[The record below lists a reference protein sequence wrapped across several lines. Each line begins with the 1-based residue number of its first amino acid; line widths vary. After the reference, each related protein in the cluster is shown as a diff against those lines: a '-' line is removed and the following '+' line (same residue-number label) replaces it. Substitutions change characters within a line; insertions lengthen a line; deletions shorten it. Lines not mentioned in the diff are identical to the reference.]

1 MLVIFHLLTAQ
12 MLVAAQ
18 MGSAINLSTTIIVLR
33 LFYQKPGTTMSRR
46 LRYFAFKI
54 LAPLTL
60 FDVKAFI
67 NVDECVKGAKIVP
80 AETELKS
87 AGENSESE
95 QDSTNEKRS
104 KETQTERHYNE
115 WQVLAMS
122 GFIILSLLLLPTP
135 SPGQ

>member
-1 MLVIFHLLTAQ
+1 

-46 LRYFAFKI
+46 LRYFAFKT
-54 LAPLTL
+54 LVPLIL
-60 FDVKAFI
+60 FDVTAFV
-67 NVDECVKGAKIVP
+67 NVDECVKGTKIVP

-87 AGENSESE
+87 IRENSESE
-95 QDSTNEKRS
+95 QDKTNEKLS

-115 WQVLAMS
+115 WQVLAMICDRFY
-122 GFIILSLLLLPTP
+122 FIILFVFTAFTILYGHTTLYAR
-135 SPGQ
+135 